1 MSDDTSPPDAPGW
14 SAIDRTV
21 GSLYPGQVPHQFAS
35 ERPYEL
41 DGQAPLP
48 AVSVWSSKAPTSWH
62 YVSYGL
68 SELFEKT
75 SPEPSVSGFGV
86 ELTLRV
92 PRGDADPHPPVWGVS
107 LIQTLAHYVLSR
119 RKGFDSGHTIDLG
132 APIDGSSAPASALTG
147 IVCLP
152 DPLLRQIST
161 PHGSVL
167 FLQLV
172 GVEDRELR
180 VLDALELERQVALLA
195 DLDPTYM
202 TDPARSSWIDH
213 EEYSKIVRRYK
224 LGIGLE

>member
-1 MSDDTSPPDAPGW
+1 MSEETTPPDAPGW
-14 SAIDRTV
+14 TAIDQAV

-48 AVSVWSSKAPTSWH
+48 AITVWSSKAPESWH
-62 YVSYGL
+62 FVSYGL

-75 SPEPSVSGFGV
+75 SPEPSVSGFGI

-107 LIQTLAHYVLSR
+107 LLQTLGHYVLSR
-119 RKGFDSGHTIDLG
+119 RKGFDSGHTIDLEG
-132 APIDGSSAPASALTG
+132 PIDGSSAPPSALTG

-161 PHGSVL
+161 PYGSVL

-172 GVEDRELR
+172 GVEARELK
-180 VLDALELERQVALLA
+180 VMDELELERQVGLLA
-195 DLDPTYM
+195 DIDPSYM
-202 TDPARSSWIDH
+202 TDPRRESWLDH
-213 EEYSKIVRRYK
+213 EERAKIVRRYK